1 MHRYQ
6 DLQTGTSW
14 QSREVCKVKKKIL
27 VVDDEKN
34 IRLLLQEELT
44 DEGYDV
50 LLAESG
56 AKALDMIKSD
66 KPDLI
71 TLDIKMPGED
81 GLSIL
86 RKIREIEYDL
96 PVIICSAYSVYKSEF
111 SAVAADHYVVKSSNF
126 DELKNKIKEIL
137 SCLESTRSDC

>member
-1 MHRYQ
+1 MEFSQ
-6 DLQTGTSW
+6 G
-14 QSREVCKVKKKIL
+14 REAGKVKKKIL

-34 IRLLLQEELT
+34 IRLLLKEELE

-50 LLAESG
+50 IEAENGST
-56 AKALDMIKSD
+56 ALEKIKEE
-66 KPDLI
+66 KPDLV

-96 PVIICSAYSVYKSEF
+96 PVIICSAYSVYKTDF
-111 SAVAADHYVVKSSNF
+111 SAVAADYYVTKSSDF
-126 DELKNKIKEIL
+126 TELKNRIKDIF
-137 SCLESTRSDC
+137 SRKD

>member
-1 MHRYQ
+1 M
-6 DLQTGTSW
+6 
-14 QSREVCKVKKKIL
+14 KKKIL

-34 IRLLLQEELT
+34 IRFLLKEELT

-50 LLAESG
+50 ILAESG
-56 AKALDMIKSD
+56 AVALEAIGKE
-66 KPDLI
+66 KPDLV

-81 GLSIL
+81 GLSVL

-96 PVIICSAYSVYKSEF
+96 PVIICSAYSVYKSDF

-126 DELKNKIKEIL
+126 EELKTKVNEIF
-137 SCLESTRSDC
+137 SHES

>member
-1 MHRYQ
+1 MKEDDR
-6 DLQTGTSW
+6 LS
-14 QSREVCKVKKKIL
+14 KKIL

-34 IRLLLQEELT
+34 IRLLLKEELQ

-50 LLAESG
+50 IMAENG
-56 AKALDMIKSD
+56 ADALEMIQKEV
-66 KPDLI
+66 PDLV

-96 PVIICSAYSVYKSEF
+96 PVIICSAYSVYKTDF
-111 SAVAADHYVVKSSNF
+111 SAVAADHYVTKSSDF
-126 DELKNKIKEIL
+126 SELKNKIQEIL
-137 SCLESTRSDC
+137 SYKS

>member
-1 MHRYQ
+1 MKEA
-6 DLQTGTSW
+6 L
-14 QSREVCKVKKKIL
+14 KMNKKIL

-34 IRLLLQEELT
+34 IRLLLNEELS

-50 LLAESG
+50 IVADNG
-56 AKALDMIKSD
+56 TAALEKIKQE
-66 KPDLI
+66 KPDLV

-96 PVIICSAYSVYKSEF
+96 PVIICSAYSVYKSDF
-111 SAVAADHYVVKSSNF
+111 SVVAADHYITKSSDF
-126 DELKNKIKEIL
+126 DELKSKIKEIL
-137 SCLESTRSDC
+137 SYET

>member
-1 MHRYQ
+1 MN
-6 DLQTGTSW
+6 
-14 QSREVCKVKKKIL
+14 KKIL
-27 VVDDEKN
+27 IVDDEKN
-34 IRLLLQEELT
+34 IRLLLNEELS

-50 LLAESG
+50 ITAENG
-56 AKALDMIKSD
+56 AIALQKISEE

-86 RKIREIEYDL
+86 RKIRETDYDL
-96 PVIICSAYSVYKSEF
+96 PVIICSAYSVYKSDF

-137 SCLESTRSDC
+137 STQV

>member
-1 MHRYQ
+1 M
-6 DLQTGTSW
+6 
-14 QSREVCKVKKKIL
+14 KKKIL
-27 VVDDEKN
+27 IVDDEKN
-34 IRLLLQEELT
+34 IRFLLKEEMT

-50 LLAESG
+50 ILAESG
-56 AKALDMIKSD
+56 AVALEIIRKE
-66 KPDLI
+66 KLDLV

-96 PVIICSAYSVYKSEF
+96 PVIICSAYSVYKSDF

-126 DELKNKIKEIL
+126 DELKTKINEIL
-137 SCLESTRSDC
+137 SNE

>member
-1 MHRYQ
+1 
-6 DLQTGTSW
+6 
-14 QSREVCKVKKKIL
+14 VKKKIL

-34 IRLLLQEELT
+34 IRLLLKEELT

-66 KPDLI
+66 KPDLV

-86 RKIREIEYDL
+86 RKIRELEYDM
-96 PVIICSAYSVYKSEF
+96 PVIICSAYSVYKCEF
-111 SAVAADHYVVKSSNF
+111 SAVAADYYVVKSSNF
-126 DELKNKIKEIL
+126 DELKIKIKEIL
-137 SCLESTRSDC
+137 SCLESTKSDC

>member
-1 MHRYQ
+1 M
-6 DLQTGTSW
+6 
-14 QSREVCKVKKKIL
+14 KKKIL

-34 IRLLLQEELT
+34 IRLLLKEELT

-56 AKALDMIKSD
+56 AKALEMIKSD

-86 RKIREIEYDL
+86 RKIRELEYDM
-96 PVIICSAYSVYKSEF
+96 PVIICSAYSVYKCEF
-111 SAVAADHYVVKSSNF
+111 SAVAADYYVVKSSNF
-126 DELKNKIKEIL
+126 DELKIKIKEIL
-137 SCLESTRSDC
+137 SCLESTKSDC

>member
-1 MHRYQ
+1 M
-6 DLQTGTSW
+6 
-14 QSREVCKVKKKIL
+14 KKKIL

-34 IRLLLQEELT
+34 IRILLMEELT

-50 LLAESG
+50 ALAKNG
-56 AKALDMIKSD
+56 AEALELIKSE
-66 KPDLI
+66 KPDLV

-81 GLSIL
+81 GLGIL

-96 PVIICSAYSVYKSEF
+96 PVIICSAYSVYKTEF
-111 SAVAADHYVVKSSNF
+111 SAVAADHYVIKSSNF

-137 SCLESTRSDC
+137 SCVESTGSDT

>member
-1 MHRYQ
+1 MN
-6 DLQTGTSW
+6 
-14 QSREVCKVKKKIL
+14 KKIL

-34 IRLLLQEELT
+34 IRLLLKEELT

-50 LLAESG
+50 IEADSG
-56 AKALDMIKSD
+56 EMALQKIKD
-66 KPDLI
+66 EKPDLV

-96 PVIICSAYSVYKSEF
+96 PVIICSAYSVYKSDF
-111 SAVAADHYVVKSSNF
+111 SAVAADHYVIKSSDF
-126 DELKNKIKEIL
+126 TDLKNKVKEIL
-137 SCLESTRSDC
+137 AYES

>member
-1 MHRYQ
+1 
-6 DLQTGTSW
+6 L
-14 QSREVCKVKKKIL
+14 KKKIL

-34 IRLLLQEELT
+34 IRLLLHDELS

-50 LLAESG
+50 VLADSG
-56 AKALDMIKSD
+56 EVAMRMIREE
-66 KPDLI
+66 KPDLV

-96 PVIICSAYSVYKSEF
+96 PVIICSAYSVYKSDF
-111 SAVAADHYVVKSSNF
+111 SAVAADYYVVKSSNF
-126 DELKNKIKEIL
+126 DELKGKIREIL
-137 SCLESTRSDC
+137 SY

>member
-1 MHRYQ
+1 
-6 DLQTGTSW
+6 
-14 QSREVCKVKKKIL
+14 VKKKIL
-27 VVDDEKN
+27 VVDDEQN
-34 IRLLLQEELT
+34 IRFLLKEELT

-50 LLAESG
+50 ITADSG
-56 AKALDMIKSD
+56 EIALKMIEEK
-66 KPDLI
+66 KPDLV

-96 PVIICSAYSVYKSEF
+96 PVIICSAYSVYKSDF

-126 DELKNKIKEIL
+126 DELKSKIKEIL
-137 SCLESTRSDC
+137 SCEI

>member
-1 MHRYQ
+1 MKEDDR
-6 DLQTGTSW
+6 LS
-14 QSREVCKVKKKIL
+14 KKIL

-34 IRLLLQEELT
+34 IRLLLKEELQ

-50 LLAESG
+50 IMAENG
-56 AKALDMIKSD
+56 AAALEMIQKEV
-66 KPDLI
+66 PDLV

-96 PVIICSAYSVYKSEF
+96 PVIICSAYSVYKTDF
-111 SAVAADHYVVKSSNF
+111 SAVAADHYVTKSSDF
-126 DELKNKIKEIL
+126 SELKNKIQEIL
-137 SCLESTRSDC
+137 SYKS

>member
-1 MHRYQ
+1 M
-6 DLQTGTSW
+6 
-14 QSREVCKVKKKIL
+14 KKKIL
-27 VVDDEKN
+27 VVDDEQN
-34 IRLLLQEELT
+34 IRFLLKEELT

-50 LLAESG
+50 ITADNGEI
-56 AKALDMIKSD
+56 ALKMIEEK
-66 KPDLI
+66 KPDLV

-86 RKIREIEYDL
+86 REIRETEYDL
-96 PVIICSAYSVYKSEF
+96 PVIICSAYSVYKSDF

-137 SCLESTRSDC
+137 SCEI

>member
-1 MHRYQ
+1 M
-6 DLQTGTSW
+6 
-14 QSREVCKVKKKIL
+14 KKKIL

-34 IRLLLQEELT
+34 IRLLLEEELT
-44 DEGYDV
+44 DEGYEV
-50 LLAESG
+50 ITANNG
-56 AKALDMIKSD
+56 AMALKMIREE
-66 KPDLI
+66 KPDLV

-111 SAVAADHYVVKSSNF
+111 AAVAADYYVIKSSNF
-126 DELKNKIKEIL
+126 GELKNKIQDIL
-137 SCLESTRSDC
+137 SCETG